1 MRTWTLAF
9 GLVTAL
15 TVLLLHPDASTWLYA
30 GVRIAFI
37 VAASMVLACG
47 LRSLGRQLSAY
58 ESALPLRPGPMDRVE
73 PAAHGTT
80 QLRRR
85 ATEPHLES

>member
-9 GLVTAL
+9 GLVTTV
-15 TVLLLHPDASTWLYA
+15 TVLMFQLGDSPWLEVV
-30 GVRIAFI
+30 VRIGFAFAAL
-37 VAASMVLACG
+37 VALACS

-85 ATEPHLES
+85 ATEPHLDS